1 MAAPGRCGAR
11 QTYLRAETRAVDFA
25 ADGARMFRASW
36 VMSGGLMR
44 PAYPAPPRGTH
55 KGMPLRCVFGVPCDN
70 LVDDALGGLVVIV
83 VHTWTEMG
91 PESERPVGRIISA
104 RKAVRLERKEYEEG
118 HG

>member
-1 MAAPGRCGAR
+1 
-11 QTYLRAETRAVDFA
+11 
-25 ADGARMFRASW
+25 
-36 VMSGGLMR
+36 MR
-44 PAYPAPPRGTH
+44 SAYPTLPQGTH

-83 VHTWTEMG
+83 VHTWTDMG